1 MYEYKHVFEE
11 ELAKL
16 KKEKDHLRNEYHKMV
31 YDVPK
36 MFDWQ
41 DGVRKVDYPKA
52 MDADKF
58 DKKKEELEMEIQVDS
73 DLIAQEKKELDLVV
87 ANLLNAGHG
96 SKEKLE
102 KIKAILE
109 A

>member
-1 MYEYKHVFEE
+1 MRVTVRVDEFICGFGLSEPGSNTGRRFYGCLV
-11 ELAKL
+11 
-16 KKEKDHLRNEYHKMV
+16 
-31 YDVPK
+31 
-36 MFDWQ
+36 Q

-52 MDADKF
+52 MDVDKF
-58 DKKKEELEMEIQVDS
+58 EKKKEELEMEIQVDS